1 MNHKAISFILE
12 IIMLASI
19 GTLLLFFISEIM
31 LEKDIFFANHP
42 VVIAVASISIMLWS
56 WCEDR
61 RSPSQE

>member
-42 VVIAVASISIMLWS
+42 VVIAVASIFIMLWS
-56 WCEDR
+56 WCQDR
-61 RSPSQE
+61 RNPSQE

>member
-31 LEKDIFFANHP
+31 LEKDIFFANHL

-56 WCEDR
+56 WFEDR

>member
-12 IIMLASI
+12 IIMLASM

-31 LEKDIFFANHP
+31 LEKDIFFANHL

-56 WCEDR
+56 WFEDR